1 MKKTF
6 CTLGLA
12 TVLLTGITASGSF
25 AATTDDVGKNPS
37 VTGSQSVNPKV
48 VTPMTGSS
56 TSTMSGNDTRTAAG
70 TVYPGTRQSTPNAPQ
85 PTLPPATNSGSPESG
100 GSK

>member
-48 VTPMTGSS
+48 VTPNNGSS

-70 TVYPGTRQSTPNAPQ
+70 TVYPGTRQSTPDAPQ
-85 PTLPPATNSGSPESG
+85 SRLPPASDSSNSD